1 MCARRRLQA
10 FLASNHPDAVLRL
23 RKHRRF
29 AGYMATLEIPTPEGS
44 LLVESGCS
52 TKPSDCYRDI
62 LTSLREDEAM
72 FGGFEREEARFQSY
86 LEEVA
91 QQEVA

>member
-1 MCARRRLQA
+1 MSDRQRLAA

-23 RKHRRF
+23 TGSRWKGFH
-29 AGYMATLEIPTPEGS
+29 AELEIPTPEGS

-52 TKPSDCYRDI
+52 TKPADCYRDI

-72 FGGFEREEARFQSY
+72 FGGFEQEEARFQSY

>member
-1 MCARRRLQA
+1 MSARQRLQA

-23 RKHRRF
+23 TGSRSRGFIAK
-29 AGYMATLEIPTPEGS
+29 LEIPTPEGS
-44 LLVESGCS
+44 LLTESGCS
-52 TKPSDCYRDI
+52 PKAADCY
-62 LTSLREDEAM
+62 EDLLAYLEEDKAM
-72 FGGFEREEARFQSY
+72 FAGFEREEARFQSY

>member
-1 MCARRRLQA
+1 MSDRQRLAA

-23 RKHRRF
+23 TGSRWKGFH
-29 AGYMATLEIPTPEGS
+29 AELEIPTPEGS
-44 LLVESGCS
+44 LKVDSGWSEKACY
-52 TKPSDCYRDI
+52 CYRDM
-62 LTSLREDEAM
+62 LATLEEDKAM
-72 FGGFEREEARFQSY
+72 FAGFEREEARFQSY